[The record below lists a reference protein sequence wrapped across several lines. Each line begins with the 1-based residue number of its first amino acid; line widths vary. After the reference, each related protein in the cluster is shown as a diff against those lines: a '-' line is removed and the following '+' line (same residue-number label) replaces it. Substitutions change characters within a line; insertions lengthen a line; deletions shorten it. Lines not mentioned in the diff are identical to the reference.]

1 MKVGMYYNNR
11 DVRIEE
17 MPVPDIGDKDLL
29 VKVMAC
35 GICGSDV
42 MEWYR
47 IKRAPLVLGHE
58 LTGKVVKVGKDIKKY
73 KIGDRVVS
81 THHVPW
87 GECYYCL
94 TNHETA
100 CETFHTKNNFHP
112 GGFAEYLKI
121 SGKSLDTGTFILPD
135 EISYEQ
141 GTFIEPLATVVR
153 GLRMADLHPGNSVLI
168 LGCGIAGMLN
178 IKLAK
183 ALGAGRVIA
192 TDISDYRLDMAK
204 KFGAEYVFNAKED
217 LPMQIKKVNAG
228 RLVDKV
234 VLCTGVLSAVGQAL
248 LSVDRGGTILF
259 FAVPKPGETVAMD
272 FNSYWRND
280 INFKTSYGASPLD
293 NMQALELIRA
303 GNVNVMD
310 MITHRLSIDEIGEGF
325 KLASEGKECLKVII
339 TPNKN
344 E

>member
-1 MKVGMYYNNR
+1 MAMKVGMYYNNR
-11 DVRIEE
+11 DVRVEE
-17 MPVPDIGDKDLL
+17 MPVPDICDKDLL
-29 VKVMAC
+29 IKVMAC
-35 GICGSDV
+35 GICGSDI

-58 LTGKVVKVGKDIKKY
+58 LTGEVVKVGKDIKKY
-73 KIGDRVVS
+73 KVGDRIVS
-81 THHVPW
+81 THHVPC

-100 CETFHTKNNFHP
+100 CEIFHTKNNFHP

-153 GLRMADLHPGNSVLI
+153 GLRMVDLHPGNSVLI

-217 LPMQIKKVNAG
+217 LPERIKKVNSG

-234 VLCTGVLSAVGQAL
+234 VLCTGVLPAVEQAL
-248 LSVDRGGTILF
+248 QSVDKGGTILF

-280 INFKTSYGASPLD
+280 INFKTSYGAAPLD
-293 NMQALELIRA
+293 NMQALELSRVC
-303 GNVNVMD
+303 NVNVMD
-310 MITHRLSIDEIGEGF
+310 MVTHRLNID
-325 KLASEGKECLKVII
+325 
-339 TPNKN
+339 
-344 E
+344 